1 MNHLILA
8 SASPRR
14 QELLRLITEE
24 FTVVPADADETLPA
38 GLSVAN
44 QIEVLAERKAASAS
58 PRRQELLRL
67 ITEEFTV
74 VPADADE
81 TLPAGLSVANQ
92 IEVLAERKAADIFA
106 KHPDSVVIGS
116 DTMVVID
123 GQPLGK
129 PADAEDA
136 RRMLKI
142 LSGRTHEVIT
152 GLAVLSPT
160 GKKIGHRTTKVQFRN
175 LADRE
180 IERYLASGRTHEVI
194 TGLAVLSPTGKKIG
208 HRTTKVQFRNLADR
222 EIERY
227 LATGEPL
234 DKAGAYGIQGKG
246 ATLITGIDG
255 DYFSVVGLPVS
266 MLYTMLDEL
275 GQLE

>member
-14 QELLRLITEE
+14 QELLRLITEK
-24 FTVVPADADETLPA
+24 FTVMPADTDETLPA
-38 GLSVAN
+38 GL
-44 QIEVLAERKAASAS
+44 
-58 PRRQELLRL
+58 P
-67 ITEEFTV
+67 
-74 VPADADE
+74 
-81 TLPAGLSVANQ
+81 VANQ

-106 KHPDSVVIGS
+106 KHPDSAVIGS
-116 DTMVVID
+116 DTMVVVD

-129 PADAEDA
+129 PADTDDA
-136 RRMLKI
+136 RRMLKM
-142 LSGRTHEVIT
+142 LSGRAHEVIT
-152 GLAVLSPT
+152 GLAVLSPV
-160 GKKIGHRTTKVQFRN
+160 GSRIGHRTTKVQFR
-175 LADRE
+175 D
-180 IERYLASGRTHEVI
+180 
-194 TGLAVLSPTGKKIG
+194 LSDG
-208 HRTTKVQFRNLADR
+208 